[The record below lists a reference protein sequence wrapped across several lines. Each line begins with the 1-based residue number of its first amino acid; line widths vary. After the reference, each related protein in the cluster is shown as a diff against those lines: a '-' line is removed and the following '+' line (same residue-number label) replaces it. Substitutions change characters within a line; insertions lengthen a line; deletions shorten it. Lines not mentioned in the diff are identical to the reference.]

1 MGGVGGAC
9 SQSPANKTNL
19 QGGAGTGCLGTSGLC
34 AQLQFLRQEE
44 RALGRAGQGRGW
56 QRGLTLQLKAM
67 LFSLQATEEPHR
79 VSTGNRAEE
88 GRASQDG
95 RLCREVPRQKVERE
109 REREPA
115 ESRAV
120 WRTDQEGASW
130 EGLPSRTGARPQ
142 EPEGLSCTRGE
153 APSLGGSRGA
163 ARRGKGA
170 LGKLA
175 AGKQRRSDSQQRRG
189 SFRGRKRA

>member
-1 MGGVGGAC
+1 M
-9 SQSPANKTNL
+9 
-19 QGGAGTGCLGTSGLC
+19 
-34 AQLQFLRQEE
+34 RQEE

-109 REREPA
+109 RENLQRAGLSGGQIKKEPA
-115 ESRAV
+115 GRDSQA
-120 WRTDQEGASW
+120 G
-130 EGLPSRTGARPQ
+130 Q
-142 EPEGLSCTRGE
+142 EPG
-153 APSLGGSRGA
+153 
-163 ARRGKGA
+163 RRN
-170 LGKLA
+170 
-175 AGKQRRSDSQQRRG
+175 QRD
-189 SFRGRKRA
+189 